1 MYCGTLS
8 LHTQLRGHTHIHTRT
23 HTHSYSYSH
32 SLTHSLT
39 HPLIHSH
46 THPHTRPPTHSPTHS
61 PVHPLTHPPTHPPNH
76 PPTHPLTH
84 PLTAES
90 SDISAVDE
98 EEEVEGDGTTIVCAL
113 VVELREINDGKY
125 RYLTSY
131 TCISGI
137 HMYRDSNPCT
147 SEF

>member
-1 MYCGTLS
+1 MPCACLAR
-8 LHTQLRGHTHIHTRT
+8 LFRILCPHIRRT
-23 HTHSYSYSH
+23 PSY
-32 SLTHSLT
+32 
-39 HPLIHSH
+39 
-46 THPHTRPPTHSPTHS
+46 
-61 PVHPLTHPPTHPPNH
+61 
-76 PPTHPLTH
+76 
-84 PLTAES
+84 
-90 SDISAVDE
+90 ISAVDE

-113 VVELREINDGKY
+113 GVELREINDGKY

>member
-1 MYCGTLS
+1 MCNIVQYMYCGTLS

-46 THPHTRPPTHSPTHS
+46 THP
-61 PVHPLTHPPTHPPNH
+61 PTHPLIL
-76 PPTHPLTH
+76 THPLTH
-84 PLTAES
+84 PVTAES

-113 VVELREINDGKY
+113 GVELREINDGKY

>member
-1 MYCGTLS
+1 MYVLWNI
-8 LHTQLRGHTHIHTRT
+8 HTHTRT
-23 HTHSYSYSH
+23 HTHSYSHSH
-32 SLTHSLT
+32 SLTHSL
-39 HPLIHSH
+39 IHSH
-46 THPHTRPPTHSPTHS
+46 THPPTHTLTHS
-61 PVHPLTHPPTHPPNH
+61 LTHPLTHPPTHPPTH
-76 PPTHPLTH
+76 SPTHSLTHSLTHMHMYPLTV
-84 PLTAES
+84 ES

-113 VVELREINDGKY
+113 GVELREINDGKY